1 MLVAVIDTHAV
12 IWYLFNNPKL
22 SSRADKFISE
32 TAATGDSIGLSSI
45 TLIEIVYLIEKGRIS
60 IETLTTIPQ
69 ILRLPEG
76 IFREIPVDL
85 DIARTLNR
93 VEVAKVP
100 DMPDRIIAATAL
112 HLNVPVISKDGK
124 IQMSGLTTIW

>member
-1 MLVAVIDTHAV
+1 MLIAVIDTHAV

-32 TAATGDSIGLSSI
+32 AAATGDSIGLSSI

-60 IETLTTIPQ
+60 IETLTTIAQ
-69 ILRLPEG
+69 ILRLPDG
-76 IFREIPVDL
+76 VFREIPVDL

-93 VEVAKVP
+93 VDVAKVP
-100 DMPDRIIAATAL
+100 DMPDRIIAATSL
-112 HLNVPVISKDGK
+112 YLNVPVISKDGK